1 MPHHDLFLRFYGGFI
16 FLEEA
21 ASLTCKE
28 ATITNN
34 YADDQ
39 GGGIYAREA
48 TWVTSSCDVIA
59 SESPQ
64 GAAIYLTNV
73 MSATFENH
81 RVADNLASGGS
92 VVFVAASSVVA
103 RNVTFE
109 SGVGLQEDSTNRAIQ
124 LDGHSTLAAKGCVFD
139 GWLGDTVI
147 HHTNSANRSLV
158 LDSCDFSES
167 AAAMAV
173 ISPNS
178 DAEIRNAVVS
188 SFTFVNA
195 VPGTLNKSITLV
207 DRALDCSDSN
217 ACAEGGCVNSALGV
231 LCECLEDGEC
241 LNDGGE
247 LSLSLDKAPASVTT
261 SPDDVTYTLLVSS
274 AATGTTYAIW
284 NLEFEA
290 DDLDLYVVP
299 SSGVLPPGGTVIVSV
314 TGTSTED
321 DVGGDLVNRFV
332 VTSVGSNNSD
342 SATGVELEVISAFY
356 LCQAYEYAQPPDND
370 EDVFSCEQC
379 ATIVGAEGV
388 DCDNPG
394 ATLASLP
401 IKEGFWREN
410 RESVEVHACLHLEAC
425 TGATE
430 VSSSDDYC
438 EDGYKG
444 PCEYAQPIGT
454 ASPVS
459 VALVKRVPSFLLR

>member
-103 RNVTFE
+103 RNVTFA

-147 HHTNSANRSLV
+147 RHTNSADRSLV

-217 ACAEGGCVNSALGV
+217 ACAEGG
-231 LCECLEDGEC
+231 
-241 LNDGGE
+241 
-247 LSLSLDKAPASVTT
+247 LSL
-261 SPDDVTYTLLVSS
+261 
-274 AATGTTYAIW
+274 IH
-284 NLEFEA
+284 
-290 DDLDLYVVP
+290 
-299 SSGVLPPGGTVIVSV
+299 I
-314 TGTSTED
+314 
-321 DVGGDLVNRFV
+321 
-332 VTSVGSNNSD
+332 
-342 SATGVELEVISAFY
+342 
-356 LCQAYEYAQPPDND
+356 
-370 EDVFSCEQC
+370 
-379 ATIVGAEGV
+379 
-388 DCDNPG
+388 
-394 ATLASLP
+394 
-401 IKEGFWREN
+401 
-410 RESVEVHACLHLEAC
+410 
-425 TGATE
+425 
-430 VSSSDDYC
+430 
-438 EDGYKG
+438 
-444 PCEYAQPIGT
+444 
-454 ASPVS
+454 
-459 VALVKRVPSFLLR
+459 